1 MTTKQESSG
10 RGTLPDPNKTGVGF
24 KNNNGLQLQDVLKAG
39 YDPSKREN
47 VTKHGYN
54 YDSMLSNSNQ
64 QVYYNP
70 KESKLLFNV
79 SGTHNL
85 ADVGTDVYLALGKL
99 KDTNRYKEAKNRL
112 KQAKTKYNSNNTVIT
127 GHSLGGAVSQ
137 YIASKD
143 DKVYTFNKGAT
154 INQKTRKNETAYR
167 TEFDPVSLLVSN
179 SKRVKT
185 LPNLENSTGFI
196 GNDLLKAHS
205 TNTLKNQKNKIFI

>member
-1 MTTKQESSG
+1 
-10 RGTLPDPNKTGVGF
+10 
-24 KNNNGLQLQDVLKAG
+24 
-39 YDPSKREN
+39 
-47 VTKHGYN
+47 
-54 YDSMLSNSNQ
+54 MLSNSNQ